1 MVRISNMISMEYK
14 DKDLRGKYWKYSYWH
29 TADQDFRQSYKI
41 LDGTIFLPRNIE
53 KFQNI
58 FPDQDLSTAHYEY
71 CTNTVSRDIKLL
83 DSFSLR
89 DYQQKAF
96 EQIKNFHIEGRN
108 DVILTMPSS
117 AGKSYMLSAYIEYLQ
132 QKTLILVDQTLL
144 QAQIFNEIST
154 NTNADV
160 QVVTKKTTK
169 VADVNIATLQLLMRN
184 KKLLDLFKNHIGS
197 IVLDEAHIVSAKK
210 ISTVVQFFPAKYRL
224 ALSATPTRSDG
235 LEEMI
240 YDIFSN
246 NIVKAKNPNSMG
258 VKIQR
263 IMFGE
268 KFYFS
273 SLALYKKELAEFLTR
288 DSLKRQVMQLTHELL
303 QSGRTILVAINIIEV
318 QREYQRL
325 LNKLDENVIIFNGS
339 VSQNERDEILKNIEL
354 GKHKIIIGFNVL
366 EKGISIPRL
375 DTIIHLSGASTK
387 EKTQQLI
394 GRLTREHDE
403 KKEPLFIEVLFGGD
417 LERKEQTRMNT
428 YMEMVKSGEKIVL
441 VGKLDAMGPVISL

>member
-1 MVRISNMISMEYK
+1 
-14 DKDLRGKYWKYSYWH
+14 
-29 TADQDFRQSYKI
+29 
-41 LDGTIFLPRNIE
+41 
-53 KFQNI
+53 
-58 FPDQDLSTAHYEY
+58 
-71 CTNTVSRDIKLL
+71 
-83 DSFSLR
+83 
-89 DYQQKAF
+89 
-96 EQIKNFHIEGRN
+96 
-108 DVILTMPSS
+108 
-117 AGKSYMLSAYIEYLQ
+117 
-132 QKTLILVDQTLL
+132 
-144 QAQIFNEIST
+144 
-154 NTNADV
+154 
-160 QVVTKKTTK
+160 
-169 VADVNIATLQLLMRN
+169 MRN

-210 ISTVVQFFPAKYRL
+210 ISTAVQFFPAKYRL

-246 NIVKAKNPNSMG
+246 NIVKAKNPDSLG

-263 IMFGE
+263 VMLNE

-288 DSLKRQVMQLTHELL
+288 SSLKRQIVQLAQELL
-303 QSGRTILVAINIIEV
+303 QSRRTILVAINIIEV

-394 GRLTREHDE
+394 GRLTREHEE

-441 VGKLDAMGPVISL
+441 PVGKLDAMGPVISVGSG